1 MPSSRSDHRISCPL
15 KHEKAC
21 PACTVL
27 KLQLA
32 PLDACEKFIYTRSLA
47 VPKIQEN
54 RQVGLDKAP
63 GPLYILWADGPSI
76 PHNRWFFCQSH
87 EEKAACR
94 QEKHAEHSAAAE
106 GSSNC
111 SCCGLLT
118 APVILPV
125 VVCFDEKC
133 CFVGSIV
140 TRCRK
145 DAHAK
150 ACGSGGEGCHAPP
163 FCLGELREVERR
175 TTGLSRLAVREIFRA
190 DNGSSDKARS
200 QGMRLQH
207 TVTRTQRAGERQ
219 TVRLRDAKARRRL
232 QASRFPVWQR
242 ETAGAGPEQ
251 TV

>member
-1 MPSSRSDHRISCPL
+1 MKSH
-15 KHEKAC
+15 AQM
-21 PACTVL
+21 L

-32 PLDACEKFIYTRSLA
+32 PLDACEKYPSTRSLA
-47 VPKIQEN
+47 VPNIQES

-76 PHNRWFFCQSH
+76 PHNRWFPCQSH

-118 APVILPV
+118 APVVLPV
-125 VVCFDEKC
+125 IVCFEEKC
-133 CFVGSIV
+133 CFVGSVV

-150 ACGSGGEGCHAPP
+150 ACGSGREGCHAPP
-163 FCLGELREVERR
+163 FCLGELREVKRR
-175 TTGLSRLAVREIFRA
+175 TTGLRRLAGRGGFRA
-190 DNGSSDKARS
+190 DIGSSDKARG

-207 TVTRTQRAGERQ
+207 TVTRTQWAGEHQ
-219 TVRLRDAKARRRL
+219 TVRLRDAKARCRL
-232 QASRFPVWQR
+232 HASRLSAKWQER
-242 ETAGAGPEQ
+242 NQ
-251 TV
+251 SRRIC